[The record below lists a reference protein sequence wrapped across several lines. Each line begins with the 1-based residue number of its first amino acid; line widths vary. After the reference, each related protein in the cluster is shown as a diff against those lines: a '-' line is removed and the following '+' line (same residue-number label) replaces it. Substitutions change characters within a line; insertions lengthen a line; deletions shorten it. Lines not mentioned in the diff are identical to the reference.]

1 MDILDLEITTDEI
14 QAVGAND
21 KIIVQLKDND
31 ILQLDNFEFKNV
43 TRIEFDKMKD
53 CDGFNRAYIYNRKE
67 QIGLLRLENKLFLE
81 KISDITNLVSGEKGK
96 ILNLS
101 DSKFDINDF
110 IEVGEEETK

>member
-1 MDILDLEITTDEI
+1 MDTLDFEITTDEI
-14 QAVGAND
+14 YAVAVDETLN
-21 KIIVQLKDND
+21 VFLKRND
-31 ILQLDNFEFKNV
+31 ILQLDNFEFKNA
-43 TRIEFDKMKD
+43 TRIKLDKFKD